1 MLMPPASLTAWPA
14 VRGIRLNDDSV
25 AGLLLAAVQ
34 GPRWTWLRGYD
45 EVDGFHREVA
55 GSKQLTA
62 AALTA
67 AGLPPELAGDWDK
80 VLSYISQLHA
90 SKAAG
95 LAEPPCRG
103 TLIVIGYQGAGK
115 SSLVWRLRH
124 PDTGEVMPE
133 LDSTD
138 GIATGRR
145 RRASA
150 GVHVAY
156 DLFSSL
162 SRFYRFVGVGDTS
175 CKHNF
180 CEAWAKLGDAT
191 NSGPWRARDVLCH
204 TPLLLL
210 TPSRLPVVLEW
221 ARHGRRR

>member
-1 MLMPPASLTAWPA
+1 MQSNGLTRPHTRWGKHWLEATWRVVTSISVSQRSGIQSLMSVSHCDHWPSVAPA
-14 VRGIRLNDDSV
+14 IRLNDEAV
-25 AGLLLAAVQ
+25 AGLLKAAVQ
-34 GPRWTWLRGYD
+34 GPRWTWLCSFD
-45 EVDGFHREVA
+45 EAVGFHRDVA
-55 GSKQLTA
+55 DSDQLTP

-80 VLSYISQLHA
+80 VLSYIAQLHA

-145 RRASA
+145 RSCWRACNMTCLA
-150 GVHVAY
+150 HYEAH
-156 DLFSSL
+156 
-162 SRFYRFVGVGDTS
+162 RFVGVGATS
-175 CKHNF
+175 CKHHNY
-180 CEAWAKLGDAT
+180 EA
-191 NSGPWRARDVLCH
+191 
-204 TPLLLL
+204 
-210 TPSRLPVVLEW
+210 
-221 ARHGRRR
+221 